1 MGDGVLL
8 LRRQLG
14 EGLFQLGHEE
24 DGVEAEAPV
33 PHGRKGDGAAANALC
48 VQLVPVGEA
57 AGDVAGEV
65 AGTGELPLH
74 GAQEHLVLLR
84 LGHAR
89 LTVTGAIHPGA
100 ALEGVHAE
108 TGVVCDGRQ
117 AAGFHDGLRLDFG
130 VLGKGGASFVRLQVQ
145 SHVGLQDHFHAQLT
159 QDFL

>member
-14 EGLFQLGHEE
+14 KGFFQLGHEE

-33 PHGRKGDGAAANALC
+33 PHGRKGDGAIAGALG

-65 AGTGELPLH
+65 AGPRELPLH

-89 LTVTGAIHPGA
+89 LAVAGAVHPRA
-100 ALEGVHAE
+100 TLEGVHAE
-108 TGVVCDGRQ
+108 AGVVRDGRQ

-130 VLGKGGASFVRLQVQ
+130 VLSEGGAVFLRLQVQ
-145 SHVGLQDHFHAQLT
+145 SHVRLQDHFHAQLA